1 LNTATFVLP
10 AAGTWGNAGREL
22 VRAPGIWQLDT
33 SLQKKFQL
41 RERVAMS
48 FRAEA
53 FNIFNR
59 AQYGSP
65 VVNLPSANFGLI
77 QSSYNS
83 NPTGSGTPREIQLM
97 LRLDF

>member
-1 LNTATFVLP
+1 MP
-10 AAGTWGNAGREL
+10 AAGTWGNAGRDL
-22 VRAPGIWQLDT
+22 IRAPGIWQLDT
-33 SLQKKFQL
+33 SLEKKITF
-41 RERVAMS
+41 RDRMAVS

-65 VVNLPSANFGLI
+65 VVSLPSANFGLI

-97 LRLDF
+97 LRFDY